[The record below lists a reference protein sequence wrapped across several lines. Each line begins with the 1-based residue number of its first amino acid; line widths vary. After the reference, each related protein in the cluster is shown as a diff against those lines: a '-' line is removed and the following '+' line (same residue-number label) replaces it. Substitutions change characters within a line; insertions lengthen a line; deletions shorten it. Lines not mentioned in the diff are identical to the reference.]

1 MRRGHSHRS
10 GGRGQCISFLIG
22 AANCQSLSMH
32 ETIEPPYVMSQFS
45 GQKRIMIF
53 ELFYLAF
60 VTIFIGLVVLGQI
73 LLISAI
79 YKCLRDDWAAGRR
92 SNRKPPPSDWAS
104 QVAVKVAL
112 EKRAL
117 CGTLQ

>member
-1 MRRGHSHRS
+1 
-10 GGRGQCISFLIG
+10 
-22 AANCQSLSMH
+22 
-32 ETIEPPYVMSQFS
+32 
-45 GQKRIMIF
+45 MIF

-60 VTIFIGLVVLGQI
+60 VTIFIGLVVLGHI

-104 QVAVKVAL
+104 QIAVKVRWGKGAVPNPSIAN
-112 EKRAL
+112 R
-117 CGTLQ
+117 